1 MKFESVLNRFPRLQ
15 LCYEKIIH
23 NKVNSDYCIAIPNGK
38 KYFAWFTYYEDKNVC
53 LLLEIF
59 NKTKISKIESC
70 VTCFHDDLALNTVV
84 YGTLV
89 KNKFFFVE
97 DILYYKNKDVSLYSG
112 KKSLELLSFVFN
124 NEIKQVNLIN
134 KSIVFGLPI
143 MSRYYSELVTQLNDV
158 PYKIYCIQFR
168 NFYGKNLKQNYLYKK
183 QLDNVIF
190 SLKAEVA
197 NDIYSLY
204 CINNG
209 KKEYYDMA
217 YIPNYKTSVMMNNY
231 FRQIKEN
238 NNLDALEESDDEE
251 EFENISEDKFVNTN
265 LELSFICEFNSK
277 FKKWVPIKK
286 ADGSIIQRRQLFAFE
301 KK

>member
-23 NKVNSDYCIAIPNGK
+23 NKVNSDYCIAVPYGK
-38 KYFAWFTYYEDKNVC
+38 KYFAWFTYYNDKNVC

-59 NKTKISKIESC
+59 NKTKISKIESYI
-70 VTCFHDDLALNTVV
+70 TCFHDDLALNTVV
-84 YGTLV
+84 YGTFV

-97 DILYYKNKDVSLYSG
+97 DILYYKNKDVSFYPG

-124 NEIKQVNLIN
+124 NELKQVNLIN
-134 KSIVFGLPI
+134 KSIIFGLPI
-143 MSRYYSELVTQLNDV
+143 MSNSYNELIPQLNNV

-168 NFYGKNLKQNYLYKK
+168 NFYGKKLKQNYLYKK

-190 SLKAEVA
+190 SLKAEVS

-217 YIPNYKTSVMMNNY
+217 YIPDYKTSVMMNNY

-238 NNLDALEESDDEE
+238 NNLDALEESDNEE
-251 EFENISEDKFVNTN
+251 EFENINEDKFVNTD
-265 LELSFICEFNSK
+265 LELSFICEFNNK

-286 ADGSIIQRRQLFAFE
+286 EDGSIIQRKQLFAFE